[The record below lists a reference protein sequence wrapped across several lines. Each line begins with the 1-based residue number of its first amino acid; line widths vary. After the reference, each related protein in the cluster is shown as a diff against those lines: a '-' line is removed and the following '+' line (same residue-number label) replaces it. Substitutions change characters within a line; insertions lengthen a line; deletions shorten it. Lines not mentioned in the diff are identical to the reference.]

1 MNADRLAT
9 LADLAN
15 QTAAILA
22 GSIVL
27 PLGADDVTAIE
38 RELSQPFEADMTFKI
53 HGRRTD
59 EAGLWTVA
67 LAKACRAKRA
77 ACLSAHFARFAAAA

>member
-22 GSIVL
+22 GSLV
-27 PLGADDVTAIE
+27 VTLAEHDIANMQ
-38 RELSQPFEADMTFKI
+38 RELAEPFESCMTAKI

-59 EAGLWTVA
+59 ADGIWTIA

-77 ACLSAHFARFAAAA
+77 ACLAAHFARFAAAA